1 MFQNDSLY
9 LLTKLYLIMNKDFL
23 ISLIL
28 ITIGQTLAFFQL
40 QSQFLWSW
48 AKNNPILV
56 AILGIPISLLLI
68 YFTKYCASAF
78 NGEVWPGR
86 LIGFAVGAII
96 FALMSHFLLKEPMN
110 TKTMVCLGLAASILT
125 VQIFWK

>member
-1 MFQNDSLY
+1 
-9 LLTKLYLIMNKDFL
+9 MNKNFFIALVL
-23 ISLIL
+23 IIIS
-28 ITIGQTLAFFQL
+28 QTLTFFQL
-40 QSQFLWSW
+40 QSQFLWAWS
-48 AKNNPILV
+48 KNNPLLV
-56 AILGIPISLLLI
+56 AILGMPISLILI

-96 FALMSHFLLKEPMN
+96 FALMSHFFLKEPIN
-110 TKTMVCLGLAASILT
+110 TKTTVCLVLAASILT